1 MKTQMRT
8 QLAFGLMFIMLLALT
23 MGALMHAA
31 QPVAAQTPGRRA
43 PLAPVIPEIEFDTW
57 VFGTTT
63 ATQRL
68 NQYTFE
74 GVAGQYVTIRMEQA
88 RGSSIDPWL
97 DLKDPGDRLVAF
109 DDDSAGSPN
118 SLIRNYRM
126 QRSGT
131 HTIVARSY
139 QDLSYGGYWIYVTI
153 NR

>member
-8 QLAFGLMFIMLLALT
+8 RFAFGLMFMMMLALA

-31 QPVAAQTPGRRA
+31 QPVAAQTTGRRA
-43 PLAPVIPEIEFDTW
+43 LVAPIIPEIEFDTW
-57 VFGTTT
+57 VYGTTT
-63 ATQRL
+63 STQRQ

-97 DLKDPGDRLVAF
+97 ELRDPGGRLVAY

-118 SLIRNYRM
+118 SLIRNCRL

-131 HTIVARSY
+131 YTVVAGSY

-153 NR
+153 YR